1 MFRSP
6 HLRLRR
12 LRERERSQAMSNN
25 AMLVEMEWSIS
36 WLIFY
41 LHWITLSI
49 LQGVRCCCL
58 FVSVC
63 VCFILFLFYSIFT
76 VFLLHFY
83 ENERTNERTNELA
96 IQIQLLL
103 IYFKT
108 PKQQQQQQ
116 KVWTKS
122 LFIYY
127 TYIYIYIFLSPIL
140 FSSSIISFYILL
152 IYIWMEHCL

>member
-1 MFRSP
+1 
-6 HLRLRR
+6 
-12 LRERERSQAMSNN
+12 MSN

-63 VCFILFLFYSIFT
+63 VLYFFYSIR
-76 VFLLHFY
+76 FLPCFYFY
-83 ENERTNERTNELA
+83 ENERTNELA

-127 TYIYIYIFLSPIL
+127 TYIFLPLYYSHHQLYHSTFYL
-140 FSSSIISFYILL
+140 FTFEWNITLFII
-152 IYIWMEHCL
+152 